1 MPPKIIFFAGAPS
14 CNSLDWDESKLLSD
28 FTEPFIHFLHLPRSY
43 PNSAPR
49 NNTSVLESST
59 PSNFGPDWREL
70 PLDRKH
76 LTTGVSQDHAFH
88 EYPFYPG
95 TAAHALDFFS
105 TTTFLS
111 QSQNYSQSQSL
122 NYDTHLSTNNE
133 NENLDQE
140 PVDEIISHFYEHSYA
155 IHDIPSSQ
163 IAPHDS
169 FISSNSDAGTS
180 FSTSNS
186 LYDSQSVFP
195 QSEGENVQIPVAGH
209 VTNLKD
215 LPHAQYLSS
224 IHPQTMTINL
234 IVGIISISEPKAIA
248 TRKGGEVSLVEIL
261 VGDDTKSGFSINF
274 WLSGKG
280 KEDVKEI
287 LANLRVQDIVLVKN
301 VALGSFRGKVHGQSL
316 RKDMTKIWLLYREK
330 IDRSDVG
337 GCYGKR
343 ELEGREMDVQL
354 GKVKRVRDW
363 VVCFVGV
370 AAASRG
376 KRGVKRR
383 REELPPDS
391 Q

>member
-1 MPPKIIFFAGAPS
+1 MPPKVIFFAGAPS
-14 CNSLDWDESKLLSD
+14 CDSLDWDESNLLTD
-28 FTEPFIHFLHLPRSY
+28 FTEPFIQFLHLPQSY

-49 NNTSVLESST
+49 NNTSILESST

-76 LTTGVSQDHAFH
+76 LATGVSQDHAFH
-88 EYPFYPG
+88 EHG
-95 TAAHALDFFS
+95 AAGHALDFFS

-111 QSQNYSQSQSL
+111 QSQGDSQSPSL
-122 NYDTHLSTNNE
+122 NYDTYLSTNDE
-133 NENLDQE
+133 NENYDQE
-140 PVDEIISHFYEHSYA
+140 PIDHEIISHFYEHSYA

-169 FISSNSDAGTS
+169 FISSNSDDAGTS

-186 LYDSQSVFP
+186 LYDSQSIFP
-195 QSEGENVQIPVAGH
+195 QSGEENLQIPVAAH

-215 LPHAQYLSS
+215 MPHAQYLSS
-224 IHPQTMTINL
+224 IHPQTMTVNL
-234 IVGIISISEPKAIA
+234 IVGIISISEPRAIA

-261 VGDDTKSGFSINF
+261 VGDETKSGFSINF

-287 LANLRVQDIVLVKN
+287 LGNLRVQDIVLMKH

-316 RKDMTKIWLLYREK
+316 RRDLTKVWLMYREK
-330 IDRSDVG
+330 IDRSDMG

-343 ELEGREMDVQL
+343 DLEGKEIDVQL
-354 GKVKRVRDW
+354 GKVRRVRDW
-363 VVCFVGV
+363 VVRFVGV

-376 KRGVKRR
+376 LRGVKRV
-383 REELPPDS
+383 REELPPDT